1 MKNILLFQILNF
13 LLLFSNS
20 KKLISIY
27 SINRHGARGP
37 MSINLDSK
45 NFFGNLIL
53 NKGKLTSYGERML
66 FILGLYK
73 RNKYLNNN
81 NNNFLNKKCDS
92 NELYFVSTNLDRT
105 IMSTLSQIFGFCY
118 NSFNDKNINENL
130 VNFTYPPINIF
141 ENEKMKHEISLL
153 NKEKFSLPFNINL
166 LPYHISKENEGK
178 FLITMSKKCR
188 KEYEKIL
195 NKNLK
200 ENKKIKEMVIKFN
213 HLYGE
218 KLNQLH
224 NENKYYNFL
233 EIFDITDQYISSIY
247 DGKKTNEILLKYKI
261 EPEYFLKISK
271 EVHYIFIIY
280 YLFGDE
286 KEESF
291 KLETSLLLRDIILKF
306 ANNIYNDN
314 NIKTTLKNQK
324 LFIANSHDSTIMG
337 IQLFINSAYN
347 LYENIYENVIDISY
361 SGSLTFELYKDDDE
375 KTIFDINN
383 YYIDYSINDKLIK
396 RFSFNN
402 FTKVINNFAW
412 NEEKIN
418 QFCNEENYVLR
429 QKIIILKIIIFTLI
443 IFILCFVY
451 LLFKNK
457 KRYNNKNNENDIIL
471 S

>member
-13 LLLFSNS
+13 ILFFFIF

-27 SINRHGARGP
+27 SINRHVARGP
-37 MSINLDSK
+37 MSINLESK
-45 NFFGNLIL
+45 DFFDNLIL

-66 FILGLYK
+66 FILGLFK
-73 RNKYLNNN
+73 RNKYLNNH
-81 NNNFLNKKCDS
+81 NFLNNKCDS
-92 NELYFVSTNLDRT
+92 NDIYFVSTNLDRT

-118 NSFNDKNINENL
+118 NSFNDKNINEKL
-130 VNFTYPPINIF
+130 VNFTYPPLNIF
-141 ENEKMKHEISLL
+141 ENEKMKNEISLL
-153 NKEKFSLPFNINL
+153 NKENYSLPFNINL
-166 LPYHISKENEGK
+166 LPFHISKENEGK

-200 ENKKIKEMVIKFN
+200 ENKKIKEMEIKFN
-213 HLYGE
+213 NLYRE
-218 KLNQLH
+218 KLNKLH
-224 NENKYYNFL
+224 NENKFYKFL

-247 DGKKTNEILLKYKI
+247 DGKKTNEILLKYQI
-261 EPEYFLKISK
+261 DPEKFLKISK

-306 ANNIYNDN
+306 ANNIYNEN
-314 NIKTTLKNQK
+314 NVRTNLNNEKI
-324 LFIANSHDSTIMG
+324 FIANSHDSTIMG
-337 IQLFINSAYN
+337 IQLFINSAYK

-361 SGSLTFELYKDDDE
+361 SGSLTFEFYKNDDE
-375 KTIFDINN
+375 KTIYDINN
-383 YYIDYSINDKLIK
+383 YYIDYFINDKLIK
-396 RFSFNN
+396 TFSFNN
-402 FTKVINNFAW
+402 FSKVINNFAW

-418 QFCNEENYVLR
+418 QFCNEDNYILK
-429 QKIIILKIIIFTLI
+429 QKIFILKIIIFVLI
-443 IFILCFVY
+443 VFILIFVF
-451 LLFKNK
+451 LLFKY
-457 KRYNNKNNENDIIL
+457 KRNSNYKLKENDIML